1 MKEHCRDEKYDE
13 DSDGLCHTV
22 NVKKC
27 QTEYKPSTTKVK
39 VRVCPD
45 GAVDLDDES
54 KHKMQDNR
62 YALLPSCVFKQ
73 IFFNTYTSM
82 TNRWTLSLGTFF
94 VCDFSGQ
101 CMHYS

>member
-1 MKEHCRDEKYDE
+1 MEILQIRKKCGSLAYLIFFQVKMKEHCRDEKYDE

-62 YALLPSCVFKQ
+62 YALLPNCVFKQ
-73 IFFNTYTSM
+73 IFFQYA
-82 TNRWTLSLGTFF
+82 
-94 VCDFSGQ
+94 
-101 CMHYS
+101 

>member
-1 MKEHCRDEKYDE
+1 MWLIGILDFFFQVKMKEHCRDEKYDE

-62 YALLPSCVFKQ
+62 YALLPNCVFKQ
-73 IFFNTYTSM
+73 IFFQYA
-82 TNRWTLSLGTFF
+82 
-94 VCDFSGQ
+94 
-101 CMHYS
+101 